1 MRTLGDDTAA
11 AKLLSA
17 SMTTSY
23 TPQAENAQSHP
34 DVKLRTTSRAM
45 IATRTDF
52 WDPLTE
58 DDPEIERARDDKSR
72 REGYLERANA
82 LLDRKIGMTEV
93 KDHLHSLAN
102 LAKVNEEME
111 RRGLTTAPQNWNQQF
126 LGPPGTGKST
136 IVKAYTLFLAAYG
149 IVDDPEPK
157 IVSAEDLTDGTV
169 GGTAPKTKEVVAGA
183 KGKVLFIDEFY
194 ALLPDETN
202 RTGANSAGVEAIN
215 TLVNLMEPL
224 IGTTVF
230 VFAGYPWEMARVI
243 NVNPGMPRRVPNVVN
258 FASFTLDQFSKV
270 TAIEA
275 ETAGLVIAD
284 DAMDWLAD
292 EHGPMRMVHERP
304 AGVGDTVMDNLGNG
318 GFARN
323 LVQKANLRRAS
334 RLAASDMSVLDQ
346 DAMRTLTLDDI
357 APVAEKEIHD
367 AMHGTAA
374 SR

>member
-1 MRTLGDDTAA
+1 
-11 AKLLSA
+11 
-17 SMTTSY
+17 
-23 TPQAENAQSHP
+23 
-34 DVKLRTTSRAM
+34 
-45 IATRTDF
+45 
-52 WDPLTE
+52 
-58 DDPEIERARDDKSR
+58 
-72 REGYLERANA
+72 
-82 LLDRKIGMTEV
+82 
-93 KDHLHSLAN
+93 
-102 LAKVNEEME
+102 
-111 RRGLTTAPQNWNQQF
+111 
-126 LGPPGTGKST
+126 
-136 IVKAYTLFLAAYG
+136 
-149 IVDDPEPK
+149 
-157 IVSAEDLTDGTV
+157 
-169 GGTAPKTKEVVAGA
+169 
-183 KGKVLFIDEFY
+183 
-194 ALLPDETN
+194 
-202 RTGANSAGVEAIN
+202 
-215 TLVNLMEPL
+215 
-224 IGTTVF
+224 
-230 VFAGYPWEMARVI
+230 
-243 NVNPGMPRRVPNVVN
+243 VN